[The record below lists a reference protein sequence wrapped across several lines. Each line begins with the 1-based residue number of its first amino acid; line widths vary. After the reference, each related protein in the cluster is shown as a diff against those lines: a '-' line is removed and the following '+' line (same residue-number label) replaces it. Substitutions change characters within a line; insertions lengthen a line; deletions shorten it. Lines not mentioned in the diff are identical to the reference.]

1 LPASSVVWW
10 ELPCDK
16 NCAQIYRGNCSDTQQ
31 VLLSSGG
38 LNMRIHRSIR
48 CSLHFLLA
56 LLLVL
61 SVTNGYAQTKV
72 KDTIIMKDGTVL
84 SGELKGLK
92 SGRLEFDIDNISI
105 VKIKFDRIRLVKAIT
120 HQYRVETSD
129 RKIYFGFIRR
139 SDSTGILRILTKDSA
154 VLIPLDKIAFMT
166 SYDGSSF
173 MHVRGYVSSGFTYA
187 RSSNAGR
194 FNFDAAIAWQF
205 ERVRTDLTG
214 SMFVSQTDTTWVR
227 DRENLNLQSFYLIN
241 SYLSVGGMVKY
252 QRNYELGL
260 ARRFQEGLGIVYNWL
275 SRNNFQVKSLTGLVF
290 NQERNIEGQSFS
302 NQIEVP
308 LTIQAEFFKFSKPNI
323 SVNTSQSA
331 YISLTDPGRLRWDGD
346 TRISWEL
353 IEDLALSIQI
363 YHNFDNRPPSGDPRS
378 WDYGTVLGLKYT
390 F

>member
-1 LPASSVVWW
+1 
-10 ELPCDK
+10 
-16 NCAQIYRGNCSDTQQ
+16 
-31 VLLSSGG
+31 
-38 LNMRIHRSIR
+38 MRIHRSIR

-56 LLLVL
+56 LLLVM

-363 YHNFDNRPPSGDPRS
+363 YHNFDNRPPSGNPRS

>member
-1 LPASSVVWW
+1 
-10 ELPCDK
+10 
-16 NCAQIYRGNCSDTQQ
+16 
-31 VLLSSGG
+31 
-38 LNMRIHRSIR
+38 MRIHLFKHSPLSI
-48 CSLHFLLA
+48 LLA
-56 LLLVL
+56 CTLILAA
-61 SVTNGYAQTKV
+61 TNGYGQTQI
-72 KDTIIMKDGTVL
+72 KDTIVMKDGTVL

-92 SGRLEFDIDNISI
+92 SGRIEFDIDNISI
-105 VKIKFDRIRLVKAIT
+105 VKIKFDRIQMVKAIT

-129 RKIYFGFIRR
+129 RKIYFGYIRR
-139 SDSTGILRILTKDSA
+139 SETPGILRILTKDSA
-154 VLIPLDKIAFMT
+154 VLIPLNSIAFMT

-227 DRENLNLQSFYLIN
+227 DRENLNLQSYYLIN
-241 SYLSVGGMVKY
+241 SYISVGGMVKY

-260 ARRFQEGLGIVYNWL
+260 ARRFQEGVGVLYNWL

-308 LTIQAEFFKFSKPNI
+308 LTIQAEFFKFNKPNI
-323 SVNTSQSA
+323 AINTTQSA
-331 YISLTDPGRLRWDGD
+331 YISLTDPGRLRWDGE

-353 IEDLALSIQI
+353 ISDLALSINI
-363 YHNFDNRPPSGDPRS
+363 YHNYDNRPPSGSSRT